1 MISPENEEW
10 HGVWFP
16 GFFFFFFLLFIISLY
31 FIFLST
37 QLAKHK
43 EKDILTT

>member
-1 MISPENEEW
+1 MIPPENEEW

-16 GFFFFFFLLFIISLY
+16 GFFFTFILCLY

-37 QLAKHK
+37 RLL
-43 EKDILTT
+43 IR